1 MNLKLDPIKNIVFFS
16 LLIGAVGIFSL
27 IPRIINGYIVIPAI
41 VSLVIKFIVASLGIY
56 LISMAMV
63 YFSDKYYGII
73 SGVLISIIVWWI
85 KFFISIGVY

>member
-1 MNLKLDPIKNIVFFS
+1 MNLKLDPVKNIVFFS

-27 IPRIINGYIVIPAI
+27 ILGIINGYVVIPAI

-56 LISMAMV
+56 LISIAMV

>member
-1 MNLKLDPIKNIVFFS
+1 MNLKLDPIKNLIFFS

-27 IPRIINGYIVIPAI
+27 VLGIINGYVVIPSVAY
-41 VSLVIKFIVASLGIY
+41 LVIKLNVASLGIY